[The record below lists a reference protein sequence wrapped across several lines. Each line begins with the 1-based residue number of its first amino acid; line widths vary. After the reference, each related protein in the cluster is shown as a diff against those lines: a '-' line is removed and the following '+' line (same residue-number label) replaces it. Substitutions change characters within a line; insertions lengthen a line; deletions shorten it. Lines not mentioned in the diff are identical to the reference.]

1 MKSDRENTNIAIAI
15 LEKITIYSAPKI
27 ILNLGAPTIFL
38 SIVYPRHIERM
49 CVTTHTKYTS
59 IYAHTHIT

>member
-1 MKSDRENTNIAIAI
+1 MFS
-15 LEKITIYSAPKI
+15 
-27 ILNLGAPTIFL
+27 

-59 IYAHTHIT
+59 TYAHTHTSICTHTHTHTGEGNARGKKYDGAADE